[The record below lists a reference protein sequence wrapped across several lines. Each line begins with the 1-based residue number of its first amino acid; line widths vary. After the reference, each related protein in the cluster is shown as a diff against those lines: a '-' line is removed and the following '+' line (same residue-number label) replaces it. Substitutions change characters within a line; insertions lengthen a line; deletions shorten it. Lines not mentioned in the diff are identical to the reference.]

1 MVLPFMV
8 ASVLAVGAQTPGV
21 APVHSWVS
29 KRRREP
35 R

>member
-21 APVHSWVS
+21 APVSGS
-29 KRRREP
+29 RRILEDRL
-35 R
+35 